1 MIAPTSV
8 APEILFLF
16 TGQLQIDALLCSFPI
31 LIAHSVSPK
40 REQKTLRLRL
50 RAAAH
55 PPIIL
60 SVQMLQ
66 KPAPYSLRLIA
77 QIGLFSA
84 TASVQGGLLPE
95 LPQATSP
102 VALSAASDPNTGK
115 SGFRYQGKNTPPVIR
130 VQPGSTLNVE
140 YKNDLAAQSKE
151 DCFGHPCMQ
160 MTNLHFH
167 GLHVSPNA
175 PQDDV
180 LDMMA
185 SPGETLHYA
194 VQVAPQ
200 QPPGLYWYH
209 THSHGESY
217 IQDLDGMSGAIVV
230 EGIER
235 YAPEVQNMRE
245 RILVLR
251 DLVLANDGAE
261 RKKVMDSVAMQTT
274 RCGTAPEKPEAAF
287 TVNGTLR
294 PKIDIAP
301 GERQFWRIVNASP
314 DLYADLEVDGVSL
327 DVVAVDGMP
336 LAYHDPSIRNR
347 SMSHVLLPPAGRVEA
362 IVTGPPA
369 NSHAAL
375 RSRCFDTGPDGD
387 SNPAMV
393 LADLVSAPSSNPR
406 TLAALGGAP
415 VYATFSPTVLKRVE
429 TSEPQF
435 VVTFTEDKQGFYIN
449 GQKFEMN
456 SGPML
461 TVDVGS
467 LQHWRVTNSTKEV
480 HPFHIHQV
488 HFLAYRV
495 GDKPVKDPV
504 WLDTVNVS
512 YGSSVDL
519 VMDFTDPII
528 RGMSLFHCHLLKHED
543 KGMMAKILFR

>member
-1 MIAPTSV
+1 MTILQRLVMIAMSSGFVTADTA
-8 APEILFLF
+8 APAE
-16 TGQLQIDALLCSFPI
+16 
-31 LIAHSVSPK
+31 
-40 REQKTLRLRL
+40 
-50 RAAAH
+50 
-55 PPIIL
+55 
-60 SVQMLQ
+60 
-66 KPAPYSLRLIA
+66 
-77 QIGLFSA
+77 
-84 TASVQGGLLPE
+84 LLPE
-95 LPQATSP
+95 LPQTTTPVTLAAAT
-102 VALSAASDPNTGK
+102 DPATAK
-115 SGFRYQGKNTPPVIR
+115 SEFHYAGKNTPPVIR
-130 VQPGSTLNVE
+130 VQPGSILNVE
-140 YKNDLAAQSKE
+140 YRNELKAESKE

-194 VQVAPQ
+194 VQVPPQ

-217 IQDLDGMSGAIVV
+217 VQDLDGMSGAIVV

-235 YAPEVQNMRE
+235 YAPELRNMRE

-251 DLVLANDGAE
+251 DLVLPNDGPKRRA
-261 RKKVMDSVAMQTT
+261 MMASVAMAATP
-274 RCGTAPEKPEAAF
+274 CGSATEKPERAF

-294 PKIDIAP
+294 PDIDIAP
-301 GERQFWRIVNASP
+301 GQQQFWRIVNASP
-314 DLYADLEVDGVSL
+314 DLYADLEL
-327 DVVAVDGMP
+327 DRGLLKVVALDGMP
-336 LAYHDPSIRNR
+336 LGYHDPSIHTR
-347 SMSHVLLPPAGRVEA
+347 SMSHVLLPPGGRVEA

-369 NSHAAL
+369 DSQPTL

-387 SNPAMV
+387 ANPAMV
-393 LADLVSAPSSNPR
+393 LAALVAGQPSKVERRPVLDGVPVHADFSPPVLQRVEGSAP
-406 TLAALGGAP
+406 
-415 VYATFSPTVLKRVE
+415 
-429 TSEPQF
+429 QF
-435 VVTFTEDKQGFYIN
+435 IATFTEDKGGFYIN
-449 GQKFEMN
+449 GQKFEMD

-461 TVDVGS
+461 TVDIGS
-467 LQHWRVTNSTKEV
+467 LQHWRVVNATNEV

-488 HFLAYRV
+488 HFLPYAVDRNQ
-495 GDKPVKDPV
+495 VKDPV
-504 WLDTVNVS
+504 WLDTVNVPPGS
-512 YGSSVDL
+512 YVDL

>member
-1 MIAPTSV
+1 MPNICRWMVT
-8 APEILFLF
+8 
-16 TGQLQIDALLCSFPI
+16 
-31 LIAHSVSPK
+31 
-40 REQKTLRLRL
+40 
-50 RAAAH
+50 
-55 PPIIL
+55 
-60 SVQMLQ
+60 
-66 KPAPYSLRLIA
+66 
-77 QIGLFSA
+77 IGLPVA
-84 TASVQGGLLPE
+84 TANGQGQMLPE
-95 LPQATSP
+95 LPDARTP
-102 VALSAASDPNTGK
+102 VTLIAASDPVSGK
-115 SGFRYQGKNTPPVIR
+115 SEFRFQSNNTPPVIR
-130 VQPGSTLNVE
+130 VRPGSVLNVE
-140 YKNDLAAQSKE
+140 YKNELDPQSRE
-151 DCFGHPCMQ
+151 DCVGHPCMQ

-167 GLHVSPNA
+167 GLHISPKA

-194 VQVAPQ
+194 VQVPPQ
-200 QPPGLYWYH
+200 EPPGLYWYH

-235 YAPEVQNMRE
+235 YAPEVRNMRD

-251 DLVLANDGAE
+251 DLVLPNDGADRE
-261 RKKVMDSVAMQTT
+261 NMITKVAMQTT
-274 RCGTAPEKPEAAF
+274 QCGSAPEKPERAF
-287 TVNGTLR
+287 TVNGGLR

-314 DLYADLEVDGVSL
+314 DLYADLEL
-327 DVVAVDGMP
+327 DPGSFEVVALDGMP
-336 LAYHDPSIRNR
+336 LAYHDRSIRTR

-369 NSHAAL
+369 NSRSAL
-375 RSRCFDTGPDGD
+375 STRCFDTGPDGD

-393 LADLVSAPSSNPR
+393 LADIVSAPPSNLEARP
-406 TLAALGGAP
+406 TLGGAP
-415 VYATFSPTVLKRVE
+415 VYATFPDANLKQFE
-429 TSEPQF
+429 KSEPQF
-435 VVTFTEDKQGFYIN
+435 VVNFTEDKAGFYIN
-449 GQKFEMN
+449 GKKFEMN
-456 SGPML
+456 ADPML

-467 LQHWRVTNSTKEV
+467 LQHWLVTNSTKEV

-488 HFLAYRV
+488 HFLVYAV
-495 GDKPVKDPV
+495 DGKPVKDPV
-504 WLDTVNVS
+504 WLDTVNVP
-512 YGSSVDL
+512 YGGNVDL

>member
-1 MIAPTSV
+1 V
-8 APEILFLF
+8 
-16 TGQLQIDALLCSFPI
+16 QI
-31 LIAHSVSPK
+31 
-40 REQKTLRLRL
+40 
-50 RAAAH
+50 
-55 PPIIL
+55 
-60 SVQMLQ
+60 LQ
-66 KPAPYSLRLIA
+66 KLVPYTFRWIA
-77 QIGLFSA
+77 NIGLLVA
-84 TASVQGGLLPE
+84 TASTQDRIVPQ

-102 VALSAASDPNTGK
+102 VMLVAASDPVSGK
-115 SGFRYQGKNTPPVIR
+115 SGFQYQGNNTPPVMR
-130 VQPGSTLNVE
+130 VEPGTVLKVE
-140 YKNDLAAQSKE
+140 YKNALAPQSKE
-151 DCFGHPCMQ
+151 DCFGHPCMN

-185 SPGETLHYA
+185 SPGETLHYS
-194 VQVAPQ
+194 VQVPPQ

-217 IQDLDGMSGAIVV
+217 VQDLDGMSGAIVV

-235 YAPEVQNMRE
+235 YLPEVRNMRE
-245 RILVLR
+245 RIFVLR
-251 DLVLANDGAE
+251 DFVLPTDAAQ
-261 RKKVMDSVAMQTT
+261 RKSVMESVAMQTT
-274 RCGTAPEKPEAAF
+274 QCGTATEKPDAAF

-314 DLYADLEVDGVSL
+314 DLYADLEL
-327 DVVAVDGMP
+327 DSGSFEVVALDGMP
-336 LAYHDPSIRNR
+336 LAYHDPSIRTR

-362 IVTGPPA
+362 IVNGPPA
-369 NSHAAL
+369 DSHASL

-387 SNPAMV
+387 TNPAMV
-393 LADLVSAPSSNPR
+393 LADIVSAEQPVPQAR
-406 TLAALGGAP
+406 PALGGAP
-415 VYATFSPTVLKRVE
+415 VRQTFSPAVLEPVE
-429 TSEPQF
+429 AGKPQF
-435 VVTFTEDKQGFYIN
+435 VVDFTEDKQGFYIN

-488 HFLAYRV
+488 HFLVYAV
-495 GDKPVKDPV
+495 DGKPVKDPV
-504 WLDTVNVS
+504 WLDTVNVP

>member
-1 MIAPTSV
+1 V
-8 APEILFLF
+8 
-16 TGQLQIDALLCSFPI
+16 QI
-31 LIAHSVSPK
+31 
-40 REQKTLRLRL
+40 
-50 RAAAH
+50 
-55 PPIIL
+55 
-60 SVQMLQ
+60 LQ
-66 KPAPYSLRLIA
+66 KLVPYTFRWIA
-77 QIGLFSA
+77 NIGLFFA
-84 TASVQGGLLPE
+84 TASVQDGIVRE
-95 LPQATSP
+95 LPQASTP
-102 VALSAASDPNTGK
+102 VKLVAASDPVSGK
-115 SGFRYQGKNTPPVIR
+115 SEFRYQGKNTPPVIR

-140 YKNDLAAQSKE
+140 YKNELAAQSKE

-194 VQVAPQ
+194 VQIPRQ

-217 IQDLDGMSGAIVV
+217 VQDLDGMSGAIVV

-235 YAPEVQNMRE
+235 YAPAVRNMRE

-251 DLVLANDGAE
+251 DLVLPRDAAE
-261 RKKVMDSVAMQTT
+261 RKTVMQSVAMQTT
-274 RCGTAPEKPEAAF
+274 QCGTAAEKPERAF
-287 TVNGTLR
+287 TVNGALR

-301 GERQFWRIVNASP
+301 GKRQFWRIVNASP
-314 DLYADLEVDGVSL
+314 DLYADLEL
-327 DVVAVDGMP
+327 DSGSFEVVALDGMP
-336 LAYHDPSIRNR
+336 LAYHDPSIRPR
-347 SMSHVLLPPAGRVEA
+347 SMSHVLVPPAGRVEA
-362 IVTGPPA
+362 IVTGPSSD
-369 NSHAAL
+369 SHAAL

-393 LADLVSAPSSNPR
+393 LADIVPAKPLNLQARP
-406 TLAALGGAP
+406 ALGGAP
-415 VYATFSPTVLKRVE
+415 VYATFSATALKRVE
-429 TSEPQF
+429 ASEPQF
-435 VVTFTEDKQGFYIN
+435 VVNFTEDKQGFYIN

-480 HPFHIHQV
+480 HPFHIHQA
-488 HFLAYRV
+488 HFLVYAV
-495 GDKPVKDPV
+495 DGKPVKDPV
-504 WLDTVNVS
+504 WLDTVNVH

>member
-1 MIAPTSV
+1 MQFVEQLGPRTISGIAGIS
-8 APEILFLF
+8 
-16 TGQLQIDALLCSFPI
+16 LL
-31 LIAHSVSPK
+31 V
-40 REQKTLRLRL
+40 
-50 RAAAH
+50 
-55 PPIIL
+55 
-60 SVQMLQ
+60 
-66 KPAPYSLRLIA
+66 
-77 QIGLFSA
+77 A
-84 TASVQGGLLPE
+84 TASGQGRLRPE
-95 LPQATSP
+95 PPQTASP
-102 VALSAASDPNTGK
+102 VMLVAASDPVTGK
-115 SGFRYQGKNTPPVIR
+115 SEFHYRGNNVPPVIR
-130 VQPGSTLNVE
+130 VQPGTSLTVE
-140 YKNDLAAQSKE
+140 YKNELDTQSRE
-151 DCFGHPCMQ
+151 DCFGHPCMN

-185 SPGETLHYA
+185 SPGQTLHYS
-194 VQVAPQ
+194 VVIPRQ

-209 THSHGESY
+209 PHSHGESY
-217 IQDLDGMSGAIVV
+217 VQDLDGMSGAIVV
-230 EGIER
+230 EGIDR
-235 YAPEVQNMRE
+235 YVPEVRSMRE

-251 DLVLANDGAE
+251 NLVLPNDVVE
-261 RKKVMDSVAMQTT
+261 RRHVMKSVGMQTIQ
-274 RCGTAPEKPEAAF
+274 CGSAPEKPEAAF
-287 TVNGTLR
+287 TVNDKLR

-301 GERQFWRIVNASP
+301 GERQFWRILNASP
-314 DLYADLEVDGVSL
+314 DLYADLEVDSTSL
-327 DVVAVDGMP
+327 EVIALDGMP
-336 LAYHDPSIRNR
+336 LAYHDPAIRKR

-362 IVTGPPA
+362 IVVGPPA
-369 NSHAAL
+369 DSHAAL

-393 LADLVSAPSSNPR
+393 LADLVSAPPSNPQP
-406 TLAALGGAP
+406 LPAVGSAP
-415 VYATFSPTVLKRVE
+415 VYANFPPEVLNRVE

-449 GQKFEMN
+449 GQKFEMS

-467 LQHWRVTNSTKEV
+467 LQHWRVVNSTKEV

-488 HFLAYRV
+488 HFLAYAID
-495 GDKPVKDPV
+495 GKPVNDPV
-504 WLDTVNVS
+504 WLDTVNVP
-512 YGSSVDL
+512 YGDSVDL

>member
-1 MIAPTSV
+1 M
-8 APEILFLF
+8 
-16 TGQLQIDALLCSFPI
+16 QI
-31 LIAHSVSPK
+31 
-40 REQKTLRLRL
+40 
-50 RAAAH
+50 
-55 PPIIL
+55 
-60 SVQMLQ
+60 LQ
-66 KPAPYSLRLIA
+66 KLVPYLCRRIVTIA
-77 QIGLFSA
+77 LPVA
-84 TASVQGGLLPE
+84 TAGGHDGILQE
-95 LPQATSP
+95 LPQAKTP
-102 VALSAASDPNTGK
+102 VALVAVSDPVSGK
-115 SGFRYQGKNTPPVIR
+115 SGFQYQGKNTPPVIR
-130 VQPGSTLNVE
+130 VQPGTVLKLE
-140 YKNDLAAQSKE
+140 YKNGLAAQSKE

-160 MTNLHFH
+160 TTNLHFH

-185 SPGETLHYA
+185 SPGETLHYS
-194 VQVAPQ
+194 VQVPPQ

-217 IQDLDGMSGAIVV
+217 VQDLDGMSGAIVV

-235 YAPEVQNMRE
+235 YVPEVRNMRE

-251 DLVLANDGAE
+251 NLVLPTAAAE
-261 RKKVMDSVAMQTT
+261 RKSVMESVAMQTT
-274 RCGTAPEKPEAAF
+274 QCGAAAEKPEAAF
-287 TVNGTLR
+287 SVNGTLR

-314 DLYADLEVDGVSL
+314 DLYADLEL
-327 DVVAVDGMP
+327 DSGSFEVVALDGMP
-336 LAYHDPSIRNR
+336 LAYHDPSIRTR

-369 NSHAAL
+369 DSHAAL

-387 SNPAMV
+387 ANPAMV
-393 LADLVSAPSSNPR
+393 LADVVSAPSSNLEARP
-406 TLAALGGAP
+406 AIGGPP
-415 VYATFSPTVLKRVE
+415 VHVSFTPAVLKKVE
-429 TSEPQF
+429 ASEPQF
-435 VVTFTEDKQGFYIN
+435 VVDFTEDKQGFYIN

-488 HFLAYRV
+488 HFLVYAV
-495 GDKPVKDPV
+495 DGKPVKDPV
-504 WLDTVNVS
+504 WLDTVNVP
-512 YGSSVDL
+512 YGSSADL

>member
-1 MIAPTSV
+1 MQILQKLAVGTSGWMASIWLLV
-8 APEILFLF
+8 APAS
-16 TGQLQIDALLCSFPI
+16 GQDRI
-31 LIAHSVSPK
+31 
-40 REQKTLRLRL
+40 
-50 RAAAH
+50 
-55 PPIIL
+55 
-60 SVQMLQ
+60 
-66 KPAPYSLRLIA
+66 
-77 QIGLFSA
+77 
-84 TASVQGGLLPE
+84 LPE
-95 LPQATSP
+95 LPQASTP
-102 VALSAASDPNTGK
+102 VTLEAVTDPVTGK
-115 SGFRYQGKNTPPVIR
+115 SEFRYRGHNTPPVIR

-185 SPGETLHYA
+185 SPGETLHYS
-194 VQVAPQ
+194 VQIPRQ

-235 YAPEVQNMRE
+235 YVPEVRNMRE

-251 DLVLANDGAE
+251 DLVLPTDTAKL
-261 RKKVMDSVAMQTT
+261 KKVMESVAMQTT
-274 RCGTAPEKPEAAF
+274 QCGTAPEKPERAF
-287 TVNGTLR
+287 TVNGILR
-294 PKIDIAP
+294 PKIDISP

-314 DLYADLEVDGVSL
+314 DRYADLELDSESL
-327 DVVAVDGMP
+327 DVVALDGMP
-336 LAYHDPSIRNR
+336 LAYHDPAIRKR
-347 SMSHVLLPPAGRVEA
+347 SMRHVLVPPAGRVEA
-362 IVTGPPA
+362 IVTGPPED
-369 NSHAAL
+369 SHGAL

-393 LADLVSAPSSNPR
+393 LADIVSAARSKPQVPP
-406 TLAALGGAP
+406 ALGGTP
-415 VYATFSPTVLKRVE
+415 VFATFSPTVLKRVE
-429 TSEPQF
+429 ASEPQF

-456 SGPML
+456 AGPML
-461 TVDVGS
+461 TVDIGS
-467 LQHWRVTNSTKEV
+467 LQHWRVMNPSREV

-488 HFLAYRV
+488 HFLVYAV
-495 GDKPVKDPV
+495 DEKPVKDPV
-504 WLDTVNVS
+504 WVDTVNVS

-528 RGMSLFHCHLLKHED
+528 RGMSLFHCHLLSHED

>member
-1 MIAPTSV
+1 VGTFGWLAGI
-8 APEILFLF
+8 
-16 TGQLQIDALLCSFPI
+16 ALL
-31 LIAHSVSPK
+31 V
-40 REQKTLRLRL
+40 
-50 RAAAH
+50 
-55 PPIIL
+55 
-60 SVQMLQ
+60 
-66 KPAPYSLRLIA
+66 
-77 QIGLFSA
+77 A
-84 TASVQGGLLPE
+84 TASGQDRILPE
-95 LPQATSP
+95 LPQASTP
-102 VALSAASDPNTGK
+102 VTLAAASDPVSGK
-115 SGFRYQGKNTPPVIR
+115 SAFRYRDNNIPPVIR
-130 VQPGSTLNVE
+130 VQPGSILNVE
-140 YKNDLAAQSKE
+140 YKNELAAQSRE
-151 DCFGHPCMQ
+151 DCFGHPCMD

-180 LDMMA
+180 LSMMA
-185 SPGETLHYA
+185 SPGETLHYS
-194 VQVAPQ
+194 VQVPPQ

-217 IQDLDGMSGAIVV
+217 VQDLDGMSGAIVV

-235 YAPEVQNMRE
+235 YVPEVQHMRE

-251 DLVLANDGAE
+251 DLVLPSDATE
-261 RKKVMDSVAMQTT
+261 RKIVMDSVAMQTT
-274 RCGTAPEKPEAAF
+274 QCGAASEDPERAF
-287 TVNGTLR
+287 TVNGRLR
-294 PKIDIAP
+294 PQIDIAP

-314 DLYADLEVDGVSL
+314 DRYADLELDSVSL
-327 DVVAVDGMP
+327 DVVALDGMP
-336 LAYHDPSIRNR
+336 LAYHDPAIRKR
-347 SMSHVLLPPAGRVEA
+347 SMSHVLVPPAGRVEA

-369 NSHAAL
+369 ESHAAL
-375 RSRCFDTGPDGD
+375 RSLCFDTGPDGD

-393 LADLVSAPSSNPR
+393 LADIVSEPPSNLQARP
-406 TLAALGGAP
+406 ALGGAP

-449 GQKFEMN
+449 GRKFEMN
-456 SGPML
+456 AGPML

-467 LQHWRVTNSTKEV
+467 LQHWRVMNPTREV

-488 HFLAYRV
+488 HFLVYRV
-495 GDKPVKDPV
+495 GENPVKDPA
-504 WLDTVNVS
+504 WLDTVNVP

>member
-1 MIAPTSV
+1 MWAATIGSV
-8 APEILFLF
+8 AGTPSGTDGIL
-16 TGQLQIDALLCSFPI
+16 
-31 LIAHSVSPK
+31 PK
-40 REQKTLRLRL
+40 
-50 RAAAH
+50 
-55 PPIIL
+55 
-60 SVQMLQ
+60 
-66 KPAPYSLRLIA
+66 
-77 QIGLFSA
+77 
-84 TASVQGGLLPE
+84 
-95 LPQATSP
+95 LPQATTP
-102 VALSAASDPNTGK
+102 VTLMAATDPATGK
-115 SGFRYQGKNTPPVIR
+115 SEFHYQGNNTPPVIR

-140 YKNDLAAQSKE
+140 YKNELAAQSKE
-151 DCFGHPCMQ
+151 DCVGHPCMQ

-185 SPGETLHYA
+185 SPGETLHYS
-194 VQVAPQ
+194 VRVPPQ

-217 IQDLDGMSGAIVV
+217 VQDLDGMSGAIVV

-235 YAPEVQNMRE
+235 YAPEVRGMRE

-251 DLVLANDGAE
+251 DLVLPMNSAE
-261 RKKVMDSVAMQTT
+261 RKGVMESVAMQTT
-274 RCGTAPEKPEAAF
+274 QCGTAAEKPEAAF
-287 TVNGTLR
+287 TVNGSLR

-314 DLYADLEVDGVSL
+314 DLYADLVLDSESL
-327 DVVAVDGMP
+327 EVVALDGMP
-336 LAYHDPSIRNR
+336 FAYHDPSIRTR

-362 IVTGPPA
+362 IVTGPPSD
-369 NSHAAL
+369 SHAAL

-387 SNPAMV
+387 SNPAMI
-393 LADLVSAPSSNPR
+393 LADIVSTPPASLQTRP
-406 TLAALGGAP
+406 TLGGSP
-415 VYATFSPTVLKRVE
+415 VYTTFSPTTLKRVE
-429 TSEPQF
+429 ASDPQF

-456 SGPML
+456 AGPML

-467 LQHWRVTNSTKEV
+467 LQRWRVVNSTKEV

-488 HFLAYRV
+488 HFLPYAV
-495 GDKPVKDPV
+495 DGNAVKDPAWV
-504 WLDTVNVS
+504 DTVNVP

>member
-1 MIAPTSV
+1 MSLPR
-8 APEILFLF
+8 
-16 TGQLQIDALLCSFPI
+16 
-31 LIAHSVSPK
+31 K
-40 REQKTLRLRL
+40 RERASPQRWHHKTPRLR
-50 RAAAH
+50 RRDSAH
-55 PPIIL
+55 PRVIFARTKPRRKSPVHI
-60 SVQMLQ
+60 LQ
-66 KPAPYSLRLIA
+66 KLVVATFGMITSIA
-77 QIGLFSA
+77 LVVA
-84 TASVQGGLLPE
+84 TTSGQDRILPE
-95 LPQATSP
+95 LPKASSPITLVAATDP
-102 VALSAASDPNTGK
+102 VSGK
-115 SGFRYQGKNTPPVIR
+115 SQFRYRGNNTPPVIR
-130 VQPGSTLNVE
+130 VQPGNILNVE
-140 YKNDLAAQSKE
+140 YKNELAGQSKE
-151 DCFGHPCMQ
+151 DCVGHPCMN

-185 SPGETLHYA
+185 SPGETLHYS
-194 VQVAPQ
+194 VQVPPQ

-235 YAPEVQNMRE
+235 YAPEVRNIRE

-251 DLVLANDGAE
+251 NRVLPTDSAE
-261 RKKVMDSVAMQTT
+261 RKSVMESVEMQTT
-274 RCGTAPEKPEAAF
+274 QCGAAAEKPEAAL

-314 DLYADLEVDGVSL
+314 DLYADLELDSELL
-327 DVVAVDGMP
+327 DVVALDGMP
-336 LAYHDPSIRNR
+336 LAYHDPSIRKR
-347 SMSHVLLPPAGRVEA
+347 SMSHVLVPPAGRVEA
-362 IVTGPPA
+362 IVTGPR
-369 NSHAAL
+369 SDLHAAL
-375 RSRCFDTGPDGD
+375 RARCFDSGPDGD

-393 LADLVSAPSSNPR
+393 LADIVSAPPSNFQAR
-406 TLAALGGAP
+406 SALGGAP
-415 VYATFSPTVLKRVE
+415 IYATFSPTVLKRVE
-429 TSEPQF
+429 ASDPQF
-435 VVTFTEDKQGFYIN
+435 VVNFTEDKQGFYIN

-467 LQHWRVTNSTKEV
+467 LYHWRVMNPTREV
-480 HPFHIHQV
+480 HPLHSHQV
-488 HFLAYRV
+488 HFLVYRV
-495 GDKPVKDPV
+495 GENPVKDPV
-504 WLDTVNVS
+504 WVDTVNVP

>member
-1 MIAPTSV
+1 V
-8 APEILFLF
+8 
-16 TGQLQIDALLCSFPI
+16 QI
-31 LIAHSVSPK
+31 
-40 REQKTLRLRL
+40 
-50 RAAAH
+50 
-55 PPIIL
+55 
-60 SVQMLQ
+60 LQ
-66 KPAPYSLRLIA
+66 KFAVGTSCSIA
-77 QIGLFSA
+77 SIGLLVAAVS
-84 TASVQGGLLPE
+84 GPDRILPE
-95 LPQATSP
+95 LPQANTP
-102 VALSAASDPNTGK
+102 VTLGAASDPVSGK
-115 SGFRYQGKNTPPVIR
+115 SEFRYQGNNTPPVIR
-130 VQPGSTLNVE
+130 VQPGSILNVE
-140 YKNDLAAQSKE
+140 YKNELAARSKE
-151 DCFGHPCMQ
+151 DCLGHPCMQ

-185 SPGETLHYA
+185 SPGETLHYS
-194 VQVAPQ
+194 VQVPPQ

-217 IQDLDGMSGAIVV
+217 VQDLDGMSGAIIV

-235 YAPEVQNMRE
+235 YVPEVRNMRE

-251 DLVLANDGAE
+251 NLVLPTDAAE
-261 RKKVMDSVAMQTT
+261 RKSVMESVAMQTT
-274 RCGTAPEKPEAAF
+274 QCGIAAEKPEAAF
-287 TVNGTLR
+287 TVNGSLR

-314 DLYADLEVDGVSL
+314 DLYADLEVDSVSL
-327 DVVAVDGMP
+327 EVVALDGMP
-336 LAYHDPSIRNR
+336 LGYHDPSVRTR
-347 SMSHVLLPPAGRVEA
+347 SMSHVLVPPAGRVEA
-362 IVTGPPA
+362 IVTGPPPD
-369 NSHAAL
+369 SHSAL

-393 LADLVSAPSSNPR
+393 LADIVSAKPLNVQDRP
-406 TLAALGGAP
+406 ALGGSP
-415 VYATFSPTVLKRVE
+415 VYAIFTPTTLKRVE
-429 TSEPQF
+429 ASEPQF
-435 VVTFTEDKQGFYIN
+435 VVNFTEDKQGFYIN

-467 LQHWRVTNSTKEV
+467 LQHWRVMNSTKEV

-488 HFLAYRV
+488 HFLAYSV
-495 GDKPVKDPV
+495 DGKSVNDPEWV
-504 WLDTVNVS
+504 DTVNVP

>member
-1 MIAPTSV
+1 VQILQKLVPFTFRSIATIGLLV
-8 APEILFLF
+8 APAS
-16 TGQLQIDALLCSFPI
+16 GQDRI
-31 LIAHSVSPK
+31 
-40 REQKTLRLRL
+40 
-50 RAAAH
+50 
-55 PPIIL
+55 
-60 SVQMLQ
+60 
-66 KPAPYSLRLIA
+66 
-77 QIGLFSA
+77 
-84 TASVQGGLLPE
+84 LPE
-95 LPQATSP
+95 LPQARTP
-102 VALSAASDPNTGK
+102 VTLVAASDPVTGK
-115 SGFRYQGKNTPPVIR
+115 SEFRYQGNNTPPVIR
-130 VQPGSTLNVE
+130 VQPGTVLNVE
-140 YKNDLAAQSKE
+140 YKNELAAQSKE
-151 DCFGHPCMQ
+151 ECVGHPCMN

-185 SPGETLHYA
+185 SPGETLHYS
-194 VQVAPQ
+194 VQVPPQ

-217 IQDLDGMSGAIVV
+217 VQDLDGMSGAIVV

-235 YAPEVQNMRE
+235 YVPEVRNMRE

-251 DLVLANDGAE
+251 DLVLPAGAAE
-261 RKKVMDSVAMQTT
+261 RDRAMASVAMQTT
-274 RCGTAPEKPEAAF
+274 QCGSAPEKPERAF
-287 TVNGTLR
+287 TVNGSLR
-294 PKIDIAP
+294 PQVDIAP

-314 DLYADLEVDGVSL
+314 DRYADLEVDSVSL
-327 DVVAVDGMP
+327 DVVALDGMP
-336 LAYHDPSIRNR
+336 FAYHDPAIRKR
-347 SMSHVLLPPAGRVEA
+347 TMSHVLVPPAGRIEA
-362 IVTGPPA
+362 IVTGPA
-369 NSHAAL
+369 ADSHAAL
-375 RSRCFDTGPDGD
+375 RTLCFDTGPDGD

-393 LADLVSAPSSNPR
+393 LADIVSTKPSSFKARP
-406 TLAALGGAP
+406 ALRGSP
-415 VYATFSPTVLKRVE
+415 VYATFPPETMKRVE

-435 VVTFTEDKQGFYIN
+435 VVNFTEDKQGFYIN

-467 LQHWRVTNSTKEV
+467 LQHWRVLNPTREV

-488 HFLAYRV
+488 HFLVYAV
-495 GDKPVKDPV
+495 DNKSVKDPLWV
-504 WLDTVNVS
+504 DTVNVS

-528 RGMSLFHCHLLKHED
+528 RGMSLFHCHLLSHED